1 MYACMYV
8 YAGCGLGFRD
18 TTCRYNYMIICSL
31 FWDQSCVKKTTTNMS
46 YIYIY
51 VYVCI
56 SISKYAFVFIIYIYI
71 YTYRYIIK

>member
-31 FWDQSCVKKTTTNMS
+31 FWDQIKAVYKNNHK
-46 YIYIY
+46 YVIHIYIY
-51 VYVCI
+51 MYTSVYL
-56 SISKYAFVFIIYIYI
+56 
-71 YTYRYIIK
+71 